1 MKRYF
6 IDSNIFLRTIVQE
19 NQKVF
24 KDCRS
29 FLQLI
34 KGNQIKAYTCGLV
47 LAEVLWVLS
56 SYYHIK
62 KPGLI
67 EALESILNLRG
78 LRVIDKIDYLAAE
91 KIYEKYNVKFID
103 AVIASIIT
111 ADSTK
116 WLIVSYDKDFDK
128 IGIIRKEPGKIC
140 LT

>member
-56 SYYHIK
+56 SYYHVK

-67 EALESILNLRG
+67 EALKSILNLRG

-91 KIYEKYNVKFID
+91 KIYEKFNVKFID
-103 AVIASIIT
+103 AVIASVAIT
-111 ADSTK
+111 DSTR
-116 WLIVSYDKDFDK
+116 WLIVSYDRDFDR
-128 IGIIRKEPGKIC
+128 IGINRKEPGQI
-140 LT
+140 

>member
-6 IDSNIFLRTIVQE
+6 IDSNIFLRTIVKE
-19 NQKVF
+19 NQRVF

-34 KGNQIKAYTCGLV
+34 KSNQIKAFTCGLV

-56 SYYHIK
+56 SYYHVK

-67 EALESILNLRG
+67 EALKSILNLRG

-91 KIYEKYNVKFID
+91 KIYENYNVKFID
-103 AVIASIIT
+103 AVIASIKEIQEK
-111 ADSTK
+111 K
-116 WLIVSYDKDFDK
+116 WIVVSFDKDFDR
-128 IGIIRKEPGKIC
+128 IGVNRKEPGE
-140 LT
+140 L